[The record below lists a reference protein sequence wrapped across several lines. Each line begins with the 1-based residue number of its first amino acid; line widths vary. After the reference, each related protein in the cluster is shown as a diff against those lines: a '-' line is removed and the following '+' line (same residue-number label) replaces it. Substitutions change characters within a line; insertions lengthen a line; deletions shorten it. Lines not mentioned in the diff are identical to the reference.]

1 MPYGTSSCFGRS
13 IWYKGKLVDLNEK
26 KIKELLGQY
35 LNGTLSPADSEQLD
49 VWYASYDTS
58 LNTPPAFSTK
68 KEEEEAHRDILKG
81 IHNKLN
87 LQPQKA
93 AVKKISS
100 KIKIAAAMVLIL
112 ISAGLTFFLTMSGKK
127 QRLSAAIDTTA
138 MNTIEVAEG
147 KMKLVELSDGTRIWL
162 NAATRFSY
170 PKEFSSKTREVTLL
184 EGEAFFDVAHETNRP
199 FIVHSKGLSTQVLG
213 TSFNI
218 DAYNFSKCVKI
229 SVATGKV
236 GVNRGKE
243 VIGFLTPNEEIKY
256 KLLLNKSIKSTS
268 DGKIASSW
276 RTGVIVLDYVD
287 FESLQAILFNNYN
300 YVLKTG
306 KRDLNQLHFSA
317 TLKKTDRIEDVMK
330 LLSSIN
336 QTKFSITDKTI
347 VMY

>member
-1 MPYGTSSCFGRS
+1 M
-13 IWYKGKLVDLNEK
+13 DLNEK
-26 KIKELLGQY
+26 KIRELLGQY
-35 LNGTLSPADSEQLD
+35 LNGTLSPEESEQ
-49 VWYASYDTS
+49 VEAWYSSYDIS
-58 LNTPPAFSTK
+58 HPASPAFSTE
-68 KEEEEAHRDILKG
+68 KEEEEAHRAILKG
-81 IHNKLN
+81 IHGKIKS
-87 LQPQKA
+87 QPQRTP
-93 AVKKISS
+93 VRRMGNM
-100 KIKIAAAMVLIL
+100 IKIAAAVGLVL
-112 ISAGLTFFLTMSGKK
+112 ISAGITFFLSKPGGK
-127 QRLSAAIDTTA
+127 QQLAAVIDSAA

-147 KMKLVELSDGTRIWL
+147 KMKLVELSDGTKIWL
-162 NAATRFSY
+162 NAATKFSY
-170 PKEFSSKTREVTLL
+170 PKQFSEKTREVTLL

-218 DAYNFSKCVKI
+218 DAYNFSKCVRI

-243 VIGFLTPNEEIKY
+243 VIGFLTPNEEIQY

-268 DGKIASSW
+268 DGKAVSSW
-276 RTGVIVLDYVD
+276 RTGIIVLDYVD

-306 KRDLNQLHFSA
+306 KRDLNHLHFSA
-317 TLKKTDRIEDVMK
+317 TIKKTDRIEDVMK

-336 QTKFSITDKTI
+336 KTKFSITDKTI